1 MNSYERIMS
10 VLGGRKPDLLPV
22 VPMVREWCST
32 QAGFDFI
39 EEMENAEKHVF
50 AQSYCVKEFGYDVV
64 WDMFAVHAES
74 EAMGSK
80 LKIVRGVPPTVI
92 EPAIAEYAADLSRL
106 KLVDPYQNKRL
117 STILEGI
124 RQLKRRFQGEIPVM
138 GYIQAPF
145 RHVCMLRGPEDAM
158 KDMFKNREK
167 LRELCELA
175 LYSQVVY
182 GLAVISAGADI
193 LFVSDPTSSGDA
205 ISKKQWEEWGL
216 QLTTR
221 LVSVLKR
228 SGVKILMHI
237 CGDTSDRL
245 ESLASTG
252 VHGLSL
258 DEKVDFEVA
267 RKRLGPDYCL
277 MGNVSTTL
285 LALGQPEAVAEATRE
300 VIAKAGKDGRLIVSG
315 GCQLA
320 DICPPENIIA
330 MVKAAREYRL

>member
-1 MNSYERIMS
+1 MNSYERTMS

-22 VPMVREWCST
+22 LPMVREWCST

-39 EEMENAEKHVF
+39 EEMENVEKHVF

-80 LKIVRGVPPTVI
+80 LKIVRGVPPSVI
-92 EPAIAEYAADLSRL
+92 EPAIAEYDTDLPRL
-106 KLVDPYQNKRL
+106 KLVDPYQNNRL

-124 RQLKRRFQGEIPVM
+124 RQLKRRFHGDVPVM

-145 RHVCMLRGPEDAM
+145 RHVCMLRGPEHAM
-158 KDMFKNREK
+158 KDMFKNKEK

-205 ISKKQWEEWGL
+205 ISKKHWEAWGL
-216 QLTTR
+216 GLTTR

-252 VHGLSL
+252 VDGLSL
-258 DEKVDFEVA
+258 DEKVDFELA

-320 DICPPENIIA
+320 DICPPENITA